1 MNRKTILTGKAL
13 AALGLLL
20 PCSFVA
26 SAPMHAAVAGI
37 EQSSSYKITGKV
49 KDAAGESIKVSS
61 VPVFL
66 KKELQTELL
75 PTWTVTLH

>member
-26 SAPMHAAVAGI
+26 PAPMHAAVAGI
-37 EQSSSYKITGKV
+37 E
-49 KDAAGESIKVSS
+49 
-61 VPVFL
+61 
-66 KKELQTELL
+66 
-75 PTWTVTLH
+75 